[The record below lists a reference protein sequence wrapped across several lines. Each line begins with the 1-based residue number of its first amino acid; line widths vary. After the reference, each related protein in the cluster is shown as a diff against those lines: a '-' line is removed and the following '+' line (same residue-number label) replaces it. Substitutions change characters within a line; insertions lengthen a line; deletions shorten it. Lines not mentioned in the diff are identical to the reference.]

1 VSGHTFD
8 GPRGLNGYLRFT
20 DSYGGTVEIQESS
33 AVIVLGEGSAM
44 VDLEGQG
51 NYAWL
56 RVYIKDWEPGRVG
69 HASAHIDTEMARWI
83 IEALEAFIKDVEGGS
98 DG

>member
-8 GPRGLNGYLRFT
+8 GPRGLTGYLRFT

-69 HASAHIDTEMARWI
+69 HASAHMTEA
-83 IEALEAFIKDVEGGS
+83 ELEVVALEMKGPRHD
-98 DG
+98 